1 LTLQDYI
8 MSKVLYIPAAV
19 AILLSAGCAEQ
30 PRTAGLPSV
39 PGAHTASADWTLP
52 EGSLAQSDDQ
62 DDDDG
67 GPTLED
73 RARALFGDK
82 ALRGTL
88 PGNELSQE
96 LLFKFLLS
104 EIASQRGNVQMAAQG
119 YLELAKATRDPRLAK
134 RATELAAFGRLQNL
148 ALESS
153 KLWLEL
159 DKNNAQARQTVAALL
174 VSSNKLSEAK
184 PYLQALISSDGNV
197 AAGFM
202 QLHSLLGKHPDRK
215 AVLDVTKDLAKAY
228 PQLPEAHFAV
238 AQAAI
243 SAGNF
248 DVATAEVKEALRI
261 KPEWELG
268 ALLNAQILQEKQSPG
283 KATDYLRGFLETY
296 PKSREV
302 RANYARLLIAGKQL
316 KEARDQYQI
325 MLNDTPTNPDIVVTM
340 GLLSLQMNELD
351 AAEASFKRA
360 LELKYRDVDSLHFYL
375 GQVYEERKQYDEA
388 MKHYAAVAGGEQYVA
403 SQARYAFLLGRQ
415 NKVAEAREYLQNVK
429 TTTDEQRA
437 LLIQAEAQLL
447 REARDYQG
455 SYEVLSKAL
464 QAHPDQPDLLYD
476 SAMAAEKLDRL
487 DVVETNLRKLITLK
501 PDHAQAYNALG
512 YTLADRTDRYK
523 EAKQYIEKALT
534 LSPDDPFILDSM
546 GWVMYRMGNAKEGLE
561 FLQRAFAKRP
571 DPEIA
576 AHIGE
581 VLWARGQRQD
591 AEKVWR
597 DASKGNPDNELLQ
610 ATMKRFL
617 R

>member
-1 LTLQDYI
+1 
-8 MSKVLYIPAAV
+8 MSKVLYTPV
-19 AILLSAGCAEQ
+19 ALALLVLAGCAQQ
-30 PRTAGLPSV
+30 PRTAGSPSV
-39 PGAHTASADWTLP
+39 APGAHTASADWTLP
-52 EGSLAQSDDQ
+52 GGLAQTDDQ
-62 DDDDG
+62 DDDDT
-67 GPTLED
+67 GPSLED

-88 PGNELSQE
+88 PPNELNQE

-119 YLELAKATRDPRLAK
+119 YLELAKSTRDPRLAK

-159 DKNNAQARQTVAALL
+159 DKNNAQAKQTVAALL
-174 VSSNKLSEAK
+174 VSTGKLSEAK
-184 PYLQALISSDGNV
+184 PYLQALIASDGNV
-197 AAGFM
+197 GAGFM
-202 QLHSLLGKHPDRK
+202 QLHSLLSKHPDRN
-215 AVLDVTKDLAKAY
+215 AVLNVTKDLAKGY

-243 SAGNF
+243 SANNY
-248 DVATAEVKEALRI
+248 DLATAEVKEAQKL

-268 ALLNAQILQEKQSPG
+268 ALLNAQILQEKQSPA
-283 KATDYLRGFLETY
+283 KAAEYLKGFLDTY

-302 RANYARLLIAGKQL
+302 RANYARLLIGAKQL
-316 KEARDQYQI
+316 KEARDQYHI
-325 MLNDTPTNPDIVVTM
+325 MLNDTPSNPDIVVTM
-340 GLLSLQMNELD
+340 GLLSLQMNDLD
-351 AAEASFKRA
+351 AAESSFKRA

-375 GQVYEERKQYDEA
+375 GQVYEERKQYDDA
-388 MKHYAAVAGGEQYVA
+388 MKHYSAVAGGEQYVA
-403 SQARYAFLLGRQ
+403 AQARYAFLLGRQ

-429 TTTDEQRA
+429 TTTDEQKA

-447 REARDYQG
+447 REAKDYQA
-455 SYEVLSKAL
+455 SYEVLNKAL
-464 QAHPDQPDLLYD
+464 ETHPDQPDLLYD
-476 SAMAAEKLDRL
+476 SAMAAEKLDRI

-546 GWVMYRMGNAKEGLE
+546 GWVLYRMGNAKEGLD
-561 FLQRAFAKRP
+561 FLQRAYTKRP

-581 VLWARGQRQD
+581 VLWARGQKQD

-597 DASKGNPDNELLQ
+597 DASKGSPDNELLQ

>member
-1 LTLQDYI
+1 
-8 MSKVLYIPAAV
+8 MSKVLYIPVAM
-19 AILLSAGCAEQ
+19 AILLSAGCAQQ
-30 PRTAGLPSV
+30 PRVSGGLPT
-39 PGAHTASADWTLP
+39 GAHTASTDWTLP
-52 EGSLAQSDDQ
+52 EGTLAQNDDEQ
-62 DDDDG
+62 DDDA
-67 GPTLED
+67 GPSLDD

-82 ALRGTL
+82 PLRGTL
-88 PGNELSQE
+88 PGNELNQE

-104 EIASQRGNVQMAAQG
+104 EIAGQRGNVQLAAQG

-134 RATELAAFGRLQNL
+134 RATELAAFGRLPSL
-148 ALESS
+148 ALDSA

-174 VSSNKLSEAK
+174 VSNNKLSEAK
-184 PYLQALISSDGNV
+184 PYLQQLISADGNV

-202 QLHSLLGKHPDRK
+202 QLHSLLGKHPDHN
-215 AVLDVTKDLAKAY
+215 AVLNVTKDLAKGY

-243 SAGNF
+243 SAGNY
-248 DVATAEVKEALRI
+248 DVAAAEVKEVLKL
-261 KPEWELG
+261 KPDWELG
-268 ALLNAQILQEKQSPG
+268 ALLNAQLLQEKQTG
-283 KATDYLRGFLETY
+283 TKATDYLRGFLETY
-296 PKSREV
+296 PKAREV
-302 RANYARLLIAGKQL
+302 RASYARLLIAAKQL
-316 KEARDQYQI
+316 KEAREQYQI
-325 MLNDTPTNPDIVVTM
+325 MLNDTPSNPDIVVTM

-388 MKHYAAVAGGEQYVA
+388 MKHYSAVNAGEQYVA
-403 SQARYAFLLGRQ
+403 AQARYAFLLGRQ

-429 TTTDEQRA
+429 TTTDEQKA

-447 REARDYQG
+447 REAKDFQA
-455 SYEVLSKAL
+455 SYDVLNKAL
-464 QAHPDQPDLLYD
+464 AAHPDQPDLLYD
-476 SAMAAEKLDRL
+476 SAMAAEKVDRI

-512 YTLADRTDRYK
+512 YTLADRTDRFK
-523 EAKQYIEKALT
+523 EAKQFIEKALT

-546 GWVMYRMGNAKEGLE
+546 GWVLYRMGNAKEGLE
-561 FLQRAFAKRP
+561 FLQKAFTKRP

>member
-1 LTLQDYI
+1 
-8 MSKVLYIPAAV
+8 MSKLFYIPLA
-19 AILLSAGCAEQ
+19 LLTFAGAGCAQQ
-30 PRTAGLPSV
+30 PRTMGAAA
-39 PGAHTASADWTLP
+39 PGAHTASVDWTLP
-52 EGSLAQSDDQ
+52 ASSLAQNDDEE
-62 DDDDG
+62 DDDAM
-67 GPTLED
+67 PSLED

-82 ALRGTL
+82 PLRGTL
-88 PGNELSQE
+88 PGNELNQE
-96 LLFKFLLS
+96 LLFKFLVS
-104 EIASQRGNVQMAAQG
+104 EIAGQRGNTQLAAQG
-119 YLELAKATRDPRLAK
+119 YLELAKTTRDPRLAK
-134 RATELAAFGRLQNL
+134 RATELAAFGRLQGL
-148 ALESS
+148 ALESA

-159 DKNNAQARQTVAALL
+159 DKNNTQARQTVTALL
-174 VSSNKLSEAK
+174 VSNNKLSEAK
-184 PYLQALISSDGNV
+184 PYLQALISADGNV

-202 QLHSLLGKHPDRK
+202 QLHSLLGKHPDK
-215 AVLDVTKDLAKAY
+215 AAVLSVTKDLAKGY

-243 SAGNF
+243 GAGNY
-248 DVATAEVKEALRI
+248 DLATSEAKETLKI
-261 KPEWELG
+261 KPDWEIG
-268 ALLNAQILQEKQSPG
+268 ALLNAQILQEKQSSA
-283 KATDYLRGFLETY
+283 KAMDYLRGFLETY

-325 MLNDTPTNPDIVVTM
+325 MLNDTPANPDIVVTM
-340 GLLSLQMNELD
+340 GLLSLQMNDLD

-360 LELKYRDVDSLHFYL
+360 LELKYRDQDGVHFYL

-388 MKHYAAVAGGEQYVA
+388 MKHYSAVAGGEQYVA
-403 SQARYAFLLGRQ
+403 AQARYAFLLGRQ

-429 TTTDEQRA
+429 TTTEEQRA

-447 REARDYQG
+447 REAKDYQG
-455 SYEVLSKAL
+455 SYDVLSKAL
-464 QAHPDQPDLLYD
+464 QAHPEQPDLLYD

-487 DVVETNLRKLITLK
+487 DVVESNLRKLIALK

-523 EAKQYIEKALT
+523 EAKQFIEKALT
-534 LSPDDPFILDSM
+534 LSPDDPFIMDSM
-546 GWVMYRMGNAKEGLE
+546 GWVLYRMGNAKEGLE
-561 FLQRAFAKRP
+561 FLQKAYAKRP

-581 VLWARGQRQD
+581 VLWARGQKQD

-597 DASKGNPDNELLQ
+597 DASKGSPDNELLQ